1 MPPSPLEAHMPN
13 TKRILFSGDG
23 NTFSKNDVAYFSAA
37 SKNAGA
43 KKVKFHSQPITLAAG
58 FDEAVAN
65 GHFPPRPQLPQ
76 LPQLPPR
83 NPRINKLRDGRYNS
97 FKTWS
102 GKLER
107 QLSHLRGKPRR
118 SESEGEI
125 PQKTEV
131 KSLHVDR
138 YFDALEGPELDTL
151 RVCGFYSFYPS
162 FLVPFCC
169 ACLQSWNYGKKGFN
183 SR

>member
-1 MPPSPLEAHMPN
+1 MPPSPLEAHISN
-13 TKRILFSGDG
+13 TKRVLFSDDG
-23 NTFSKNDVAYFSAA
+23 NTFFKNDVAYSSAA

-43 KKVKFHSQPITLAAG
+43 KKVKFHSQPITTAAG

-65 GHFPPRPQLPQ
+65 GYFPPRPQF
-76 LPQLPPR
+76 PPR
-83 NPRINKLRDGRYNS
+83 NPKINKLRDGRYNS

-107 QLSHLRGKPRR
+107 QLSHLRGKSRL
-118 SESEGEI
+118 SESEEEI

-131 KSLHVDR
+131 KNLHVDR

-151 RVCGFYSFYPS
+151 RVCAFYFFYPF
-162 FLVPFCC
+162 FLVQIRVEKDSIPGNWFP
-169 ACLQSWNYGKKGFN
+169 GKLILSG
-183 SR
+183 RCV